1 MARNSAFIISLIAC
15 LMGFCAYGQVNRYVV
30 FFTDKANTPYTINE
44 PSAFLSKRAIDRRVE
59 QGLAVTDQD
68 LPVVPA
74 YISGVASTGARTF
87 FSSRWLNALLV
98 EAEVSLVPGISAL
111 AYVDH
116 VEYVAP
122 GARLAAGGRKRQSSR
137 TKTHVAG
144 TRTEAQLT
152 MIGLD
157 AMQDAGYR
165 GENVLIALFDGGF
178 SGVDQALPFQHIFQE
193 GRLDEDAST
202 DFVANSH
209 DVFQYDD
216 HGTAVFSIIA
226 GYQEGSYVGGSYEAT
241 YQLYVTEDG
250 SSEYRIEE
258 FNWLFAAERADSA
271 GVDIIS
277 SSLGYYDFDDAA
289 MNYTKSQLDGKT
301 TVVSRAAQWAADRG
315 IIVVCSAGNEGSN
328 QWQKIT
334 APADARDVLAVASVA
349 SSGQRSPSSSKG
361 PSADGRVKPDVAA
374 MGVGTAIIRPDGSV
388 GNLNGTSLSA
398 PLITS
403 LAAGIWQRYP
413 HLSNRSVI
421 EAIRN
426 SASQASSPDS
436 LLGYG
441 IPNFR
446 AVVNYIESHP
456 QEEAFAVYPNP
467 VFADT
472 LVIKPS
478 DPNVVAAC
486 RVELISADGKLLTTR
501 DVSFSWLNREYKA
514 DLSAFRAGL
523 YFVRVIWQDRRYVY
537 RIVKV

>member
-1 MARNSAFIISLIAC
+1 MARNSAILLSFAFCLIS
-15 LMGFCAYGQVNRYVV
+15 FCVQGQVNRYVV
-30 FFTDKANTPYTINE
+30 FFKDKLNTPYIIND
-44 PSAFLSKRAIDRRVE
+44 PLAFLSKRAVDRREE
-59 QGLAVTDQD
+59 QGIGVTEQD

-74 YISGVASTGARTF
+74 YIVGVASAGAKTF
-87 FSSRWLNALLV
+87 FSSRWLNALLI
-98 EAEVSLVPGISAL
+98 ECDASLVGDISQL

-116 VEYVAP
+116 LEYVAP
-122 GARLAAGGRKRQSSR
+122 GARLAAGGRKRQLSR
-137 TKTHVAG
+137 SKTHVEG
-144 TRTEAQLT
+144 TRTEAQLS

-165 GENVLIALFDGGF
+165 GENILIALFDGGF
-178 SGVDQALPFQHIFQE
+178 SGVDQASPFQHIFQE
-193 GRLDEDAST
+193 GRLDEDACL
-202 DFVANSH
+202 DLVANSG

-226 GYQEGSYVGGSYEAT
+226 AYQEGNYVGGSYEAT

-250 SSEYRIEE
+250 SSEYRVEE
-258 FNWLFAAERADSA
+258 FNWLFAAEKADSA

-277 SSLGYYDFDDAA
+277 SSLGYYDFDDAG
-289 MNYTKSQLDGKT
+289 MNYAKSQLDGKT

-315 IIVVCSAGNEGSN
+315 IVVVCSAGNEGSN
-328 QWQKIT
+328 AWQKIT
-334 APADARDVLAVASVA
+334 APADARDVLSVASVA

-374 MGVGTAIIRPDGSV
+374 MGVGTAIIRPDGST
-388 GNLNGTSLSA
+388 GNLNGTSLAA

-436 LLGYG
+436 LIGFG

-456 QEEAFAVYPNP
+456 QEEVFAVYPNP
-467 VFADT
+467 VAADT

-478 DPNVVAAC
+478 DPNAVSTC
-486 RVELISADGKLLTTR
+486 RIELISADGKLLTSQ
-501 DVSFSWLNREYKA
+501 DVSFSWLNREHKA
-514 DLSAFRAGL
+514 DLSSFRAGL